1 MPVMSRMQDEI
12 TPPAAC
18 DKHHGYA
25 GIDVGKYALDVFVHP
40 AGELSRFDN
49 DAAGLRKLVRHC
61 RRHGVRLVA
70 LEATGRYH
78 RKAHEALHAA
88 GFQVAVVNP
97 FRSRKFA
104 DAMGRLAKSDRIDA
118 QVLTHYAMTIQPQ
131 PTLPPS
137 AHHKALRE
145 LNVARRQVLDQVGTL
160 KRQLY
165 ETEHRLVRRQ
175 ITARIAMAERHL
187 KALEQEIEAVI
198 DSQAELRHRFDILT
212 SIPGIGFVTA
222 TTLLTEL
229 EELGQVNC
237 RQIAALAGVAPM
249 NRDSGMKK
257 GVRSIRGGRA
267 YVRRMLFMCAV
278 GLSRR
283 EGIMGSFYR
292 RLVSQGK
299 NPKVAMTAMARKLV
313 ILANTLVAED
323 RHWQPAAPQR
333 A

>member
-12 TPPAAC
+12 TLPTTQ
-18 DKHHGYA
+18 DDHRSYA
-25 GIDVGKYALDVFVHP
+25 GVDVGKHTLDVYVHP
-40 AGELSRFDN
+40 AGERSQFGN
-49 DAAGLRKLVRHC
+49 DVAGLRKLVRHC
-61 RRHGVRLVA
+61 RRHRIRLVA

-78 RKAHEALHAA
+78 RKAHEALHEA
-88 GFQVAVVNP
+88 GIDVAVVNP

-118 QVLTHYAMTIQPQ
+118 QVLAHFARSMQPQ

-165 ETEHRLVRRQ
+165 ETEHPLVRRQ
-175 ITARIAMAERHL
+175 IGSRIVMAERHL
-187 KALEQEIEAVI
+187 KALEGEIEAVI
-198 DSQAELRHRFDILT
+198 ASQPELRHRFEILT
-212 SIPGIGFVTA
+212 SIPGIGLVTA

-237 RQIAALAGVAPM
+237 RQVAALAGVAPM

-283 EGIMGSFYR
+283 DGLMGNFYR
-292 RLVSQGK
+292 RLVAQGK

-323 RHWQPAAPQR
+323 RHWQPTAPHR